1 MQSNSFKLSLRL
13 LAVVAFAVLAV
24 ACDMLGGKKYDS
36 DLSVTLNQES
46 AGKEAGEVSVVVR
59 ADGAW
64 SLELDFGGDEAW
76 AELSHS
82 VGTGYKSNIKLSYD
96 ANKTGASRSVYVIV
110 STDNDAAEVRFTQTA
125 DGAGPDG
132 GKADATSCGWLEL
145 PETKSGDGLLWGWH
159 NMTLNGKTMRNYS
172 FYFSAAHYLSYWVAY
187 PLNSSLMG
195 GSGIRD
201 KNFYFDPLLP
211 NSMQA
216 DLTFSYRDN
225 YGDNYDRGH
234 QLPAR
239 DRSASVASNT
249 QTFYATNMTP
259 QRSAFNR
266 NIWQK
271 LEARVQSWAS
281 SINPY
286 TDTLYVVTGC
296 TVKGSTQST
305 TDCAGKKMT
314 IPTAYYKAIL
324 RYTLSSGYSACAIWL
339 DHETDPRRTVD
350 ERDMMS
356 IAALEEKL
364 GIDLFVNLPAKVGDA
379 KAAEIEAKAPTVN
392 TWPL

>member
-1 MQSNSFKLSLRL
+1 MNVNWTKSISRIF
-13 LAVVAFAVLAV
+13 AFVAFAVLIV
-24 ACDMLGGKKYDS
+24 SCDPIGVKKNS
-36 DLSVTLNQES
+36 ELSLTLNPES
-46 AGKEAGEVSVVVR
+46 AGKEAGKVSVVVR
-59 ADGAW
+59 ASGAW

-132 GKADATSCGWLEL
+132 GTADATSCGWMEL
-145 PETKSGDGLLWGWH
+145 PETKTGDGLLWGWH

-195 GSGIRD
+195 GSGMRD

-216 DLTFSYRDN
+216 DLTFSYR
-225 YGDNYDRGH
+225 GNYDRGH

-259 QRSAFNR
+259 QRSQFNQK
-266 NIWQK
+266 IWQR

-281 SINPY
+281 SINPS

-324 RYTLSSGYSACAIWL
+324 RYTRSSGYSGCAIWL
-339 DHETDPRRTVD
+339 DHDTDPHRTVE

-356 IAALEEKL
+356 IAALEERL

>member
-1 MQSNSFKLSLRL
+1 MNVNWTKSISRIF
-13 LAVVAFAVLAV
+13 AFVAFAAMIVS
-24 ACDMLGGKKYDS
+24 CDPIGVKKNS
-36 DLSVTLNQES
+36 ELSLTLNPES
-46 AGKEAGEVSVVVR
+46 VGKEAGKVSVVVR

-96 ANKTGASRSVYVIV
+96 ENKTGASRSVYVIV
-110 STDNDAAEVRFTQTA
+110 STENDAAEVRFTQTA

-132 GKADATSCGWLEL
+132 GTADATSCGWLEL

-159 NMTLNGKTMRNYS
+159 SMTLNGKTMRNYS

-195 GSGIRD
+195 GSGMRD

-216 DLTFSYRDN
+216 DLTFSYR
-225 YGDNYDRGH
+225 GNYDRGH

-259 QRSAFNR
+259 QRSQFNQK
-266 NIWQK
+266 IWQR

-281 SINPY
+281 SINPS

-324 RYTLSSGYSACAIWL
+324 RYTRSTGYSGCAIWL
-339 DHETDPRRTVD
+339 DHDTDPYRTVD
-350 ERDMMS
+350 KRDMMS

>member
-1 MQSNSFKLSLRL
+1 MNVNWTKSISRIF
-13 LAVVAFAVLAV
+13 AFVAFAVLIV
-24 ACDMLGGKKYDS
+24 SCDPIGVKKNS
-36 DLSVTLNQES
+36 ELSLTLNPES
-46 AGKEAGEVSVVVR
+46 AGKDAGKVSVVVR
-59 ADGAW
+59 ASGAW
-64 SLELDFGGDEAW
+64 SLDLDFGGDEAW

-110 STDNDAAEVRFTQTA
+110 STENDAAEVRFTQTA

-132 GKADATSCGWLEL
+132 GTADATSCGWLEL

-159 NMTLNGKTMRNYS
+159 SMTLNGKTMRNYS

-195 GSGIRD
+195 GSGMRD

-216 DLTFSYRDN
+216 DLTFSYR
-225 YGDNYDRGH
+225 GNYDRGH

-259 QRSAFNR
+259 QRSQFNQK
-266 NIWQK
+266 IWQR

-281 SINPY
+281 SINPS

-324 RYTLSSGYSACAIWL
+324 RYTRSSGYAGCAIWL
-339 DHETDPRRTVD
+339 DHDTDPYRTVD
-350 ERDMMS
+350 ECDMMS

>member
-1 MQSNSFKLSLRL
+1 MNINWTKPISRI
-13 LAVVAFAVLAV
+13 LAFVAFVVLIV
-24 ACDMLGGKKYDS
+24 ACDPIGVKKNS
-36 DLSVTLNQES
+36 ELSLTLNPES

-59 ADGAW
+59 ASGAW

-82 VGTGYKSNIKLSYD
+82 VGTGYKSNIKLRYD
-96 ANKTGASRSVYVIV
+96 ENKTGASRSVYVIV
-110 STDNDAAEVRFTQTA
+110 STENDAAEVRFTQTA

-132 GKADATSCGWLEL
+132 GTADATSCGWLEL

-159 NMTLNGKTMRNYS
+159 SMTLNGKTMRNYS

-195 GSGIRD
+195 GSGMRD

-216 DLTFSYRDN
+216 DLTFSYR
-225 YGDNYDRGH
+225 GNYDRGH

-259 QRSAFNR
+259 QRSAFNQ

-281 SINPY
+281 SINPS

-324 RYTLSSGYSACAIWL
+324 RYTRSSGYSACAIWL

-350 ERDMMS
+350 ECDMMS

-392 TWPL
+392 AWPL

>member
-1 MQSNSFKLSLRL
+1 MNVNWTKSISRIF
-13 LAVVAFAVLAV
+13 AFVAFAVLIV
-24 ACDMLGGKKYDS
+24 SCDPIGVKKNS
-36 DLSVTLNQES
+36 ELSLTLNQES

-59 ADGAW
+59 ASGAW

-82 VGTGYKSNIKLSYD
+82 VGTGYKSNIKLRYD
-96 ANKTGASRSVYVIV
+96 ENKTGASRSVYVIV
-110 STDNDAAEVRFTQTA
+110 STGNDAAEVRFTQTA

-132 GKADATSCGWLEL
+132 GTADATSCGWLEL

-159 NMTLNGKTMRNYS
+159 SMTLNGKTMRNYS

-187 PLNSSLMG
+187 PLNASLMG
-195 GSGIRD
+195 SSGMRD

-216 DLTFSYRDN
+216 DLTYSYR
-225 YGDNYDRGH
+225 GNYDRGH

-281 SINPY
+281 SINPS

-324 RYTLSSGYSACAIWL
+324 RYTRSSGYAGCAIWL
-339 DHETDPRRTVD
+339 DHDTDPRRTVD
-350 ERDMMS
+350 ESDMMS

>member
-1 MQSNSFKLSLRL
+1 MNVNWTKSISRIF
-13 LAVVAFAVLAV
+13 AFVAFAVLIV
-24 ACDMLGGKKYDS
+24 SCDPIGVKKNS
-36 DLSVTLNQES
+36 ELSLTLNPES
-46 AGKEAGEVSVVVR
+46 AGKDAGKVSVVVR
-59 ADGAW
+59 ASGAW

-110 STDNDAAEVRFTQTA
+110 STENDAAEVRFTQTA

-132 GKADATSCGWLEL
+132 GTADATSCGWMEL
-145 PETKSGDGLLWGWH
+145 PETKTGDGLLWGWH

-195 GSGIRD
+195 GSGMRD

-216 DLTFSYRDN
+216 DLTFSYR
-225 YGDNYDRGH
+225 GNYDRGH

-259 QRSAFNR
+259 QRSQFNQK
-266 NIWQK
+266 IWQR

-281 SINPY
+281 SINPS

-324 RYTLSSGYSACAIWL
+324 RYTRSSGYAGCAIWL

>member
-1 MQSNSFKLSLRL
+1 MNVNWTKSISRIF
-13 LAVVAFAVLAV
+13 AFVAFAVLIV
-24 ACDMLGGKKYDS
+24 SCDPIGVKKNS
-36 DLSVTLNQES
+36 ELSLTLNPES

-110 STDNDAAEVRFTQTA
+110 STENDAAEVRFIQTA
-125 DGAGPDG
+125 DGVGPDG
-132 GKADATSCGWLEL
+132 GTADATSCGWLEL

-159 NMTLNGKTMRNYS
+159 SMTLNGKTMRNYS

-216 DLTFSYRDN
+216 DLTFSYR
-225 YGDNYDRGH
+225 GNYDRGH

-259 QRSAFNR
+259 QRSQFNQK
-266 NIWQK
+266 IWQR

-281 SINPY
+281 SINPS

-324 RYTLSSGYSACAIWL
+324 RYTRSSGYAGCAIWL
-339 DHETDPRRTVD
+339 DHDTDPYRTVE

-379 KAAEIEAKAPTVN
+379 KAAEIEAKTPTVN

>member
-132 GKADATSCGWLEL
+132 GTADATSCGWMEL
-145 PETKSGDGLLWGWH
+145 PETKSGDGLLWAWH
-159 NMTLNGKTMRNYS
+159 SMTTGSKRVRNYS
-172 FYFSAAHYLSYWVAY
+172 FYWSSTEHLALWVAY
-187 PLNSSLMG
+187 PLNKGLIG
-195 GSGIRD
+195 GGDRTNKWDI
-201 KNFYFDPLLP
+201 FDPLIP
-211 NSMQA
+211 RSEQA
-216 DLTFSYRDN
+216 NTWNGGFGR
-225 YGDNYDRGH
+225 GYDRGH
-234 QLPAR
+234 QLPSA
-239 DRSASVASNT
+239 DRLYLDGNI
-249 QTFYATNMTP
+249 QTFYPTNMTP
-259 QRSAFNR
+259 QRSQFNQ
-266 NIWQK
+266 NIWAK
-271 LEARVQSWAS
+271 LEGTVRSWANS
-281 SINPY
+281 LNSA

-296 TVKGSTQST
+296 VVNGSTSSLQ
-305 TDCAGKKMT
+305 AGSSGPYVT
-314 IPTAYYKAIL
+314 VPTAYYKALL
-324 RYTLSSGYSACAIWL
+324 RYSRSSGYSGCAIWL
-339 DHETDPRRTVD
+339 DHETDRSTVD
-350 ERDMMS
+350 KRDMMS
-356 IAALEEKL
+356 IAALEERL

-379 KAAEIEAKAPTVN
+379 KAAEIETKAPTVN

>member
-1 MQSNSFKLSLRL
+1 MNVNWTKSISRIF
-13 LAVVAFAVLAV
+13 AFVAFAVLIV
-24 ACDMLGGKKYDS
+24 ACDPIGVKKNS
-36 DLSVTLNQES
+36 ELSLTLNPES

-59 ADGAW
+59 ASGAW

-82 VGTGYKSNIKLSYD
+82 VGTGYKSNIKLRYD
-96 ANKTGASRSVYVIV
+96 ENKTGASRSVYVIV
-110 STDNDAAEVRFTQTA
+110 STENDAAEVRFTQTA

-132 GKADATSCGWLEL
+132 GTADATSCGWLEL

-159 NMTLNGKTMRNYS
+159 SMTLNGKTMRNYS

-195 GSGIRD
+195 GSGMRD

-216 DLTFSYRDN
+216 DLTFSYR
-225 YGDNYDRGH
+225 GNYDRGH

-259 QRSAFNR
+259 QRSAFNQK
-266 NIWQK
+266 IWQK

-281 SINPY
+281 SINPS

-324 RYTLSSGYSACAIWL
+324 RYTRSSGYSACAIWL
-339 DHETDPRRTVD
+339 DHGTDPSRTVD
-350 ERDMMS
+350 ECDMMS

-379 KAAEIEAKAPTVN
+379 KAAEIEAKAPTIN
-392 TWPL
+392 AWPL

>member
-1 MQSNSFKLSLRL
+1 MNVNWTKSINRIF
-13 LAVVAFAVLAV
+13 AFVAFAVLIV
-24 ACDMLGGKKYDS
+24 SCDPIGVKKNS
-36 DLSVTLNQES
+36 ELSLTLNPES
-46 AGKEAGEVSVVVR
+46 AGKEAGKVSVVVR
-59 ADGAW
+59 ASGAW

-125 DGAGPDG
+125 DGAGPG
-132 GKADATSCGWLEL
+132 GGTADATSCGWLEL

-159 NMTLNGKTMRNYS
+159 SMTLNGKTMRNYS

-195 GSGIRD
+195 GSGMRD

-216 DLTFSYRDN
+216 DLTFSYR
-225 YGDNYDRGH
+225 GNYDRGH

-259 QRSAFNR
+259 QRSQFNQK
-266 NIWQK
+266 IWQR

-281 SINPY
+281 SINPS

-324 RYTLSSGYSACAIWL
+324 RYTRSSGYAGCAIWL
-339 DHETDPRRTVD
+339 DHDTDPYRTVE

>member
-1 MQSNSFKLSLRL
+1 MNINLTKSISRIF
-13 LAVVAFAVLAV
+13 AFVAFAVLIV
-24 ACDMLGGKKYDS
+24 SCDPIGVKKNS
-36 DLSVTLNQES
+36 ELSLTLNPES
-46 AGKEAGEVSVVVR
+46 VGKEAGEVSVVVR

-96 ANKTGASRSVYVIV
+96 ENKTGASRSVYVIV
-110 STDNDAAEVRFTQTA
+110 STENDAAEVRFTQTA

-159 NMTLNGKTMRNYS
+159 SMTLNGKTMRNYS

-195 GSGIRD
+195 GSGMRD

-216 DLTFSYRDN
+216 DLTFSYR
-225 YGDNYDRGH
+225 GNYDRGH

-259 QRSAFNR
+259 QRSQFNQK
-266 NIWQK
+266 IWQR

-281 SINPY
+281 SINPS

-324 RYTLSSGYSACAIWL
+324 RYTRSSGYAGCAIWL
-339 DHETDPRRTVD
+339 DHDTDPYRTVE

>member
-1 MQSNSFKLSLRL
+1 MNVNWTKSISRIF
-13 LAVVAFAVLAV
+13 AFVAFAVLIV
-24 ACDMLGGKKYDS
+24 SCDPIGVKKNS
-36 DLSVTLNQES
+36 ELSLTLNPES
-46 AGKEAGEVSVVVR
+46 AGKDAGKVSVVVR

-110 STDNDAAEVRFTQTA
+110 STENDAAEVRFTQTA

-132 GKADATSCGWLEL
+132 GTADATSCGWMEL
-145 PETKSGDGLLWGWH
+145 PETKTGDGLLWGWH
-159 NMTLNGKTMRNYS
+159 SMTLNGKTTRNYS

-195 GSGIRD
+195 GSGMRD

-216 DLTFSYRDN
+216 DLTFSYR
-225 YGDNYDRGH
+225 GNYDRGH

-259 QRSAFNR
+259 QRSQFNQK
-266 NIWQK
+266 IWQR

-281 SINPY
+281 SINPS

-324 RYTLSSGYSACAIWL
+324 RYTRSSGYAGCAIWL
-339 DHETDPRRTVD
+339 DHDTDPYRTVE

>member
-1 MQSNSFKLSLRL
+1 MNINLTKSISRIF
-13 LAVVAFAVLAV
+13 AFVAFAVLIV
-24 ACDMLGGKKYDS
+24 SCDPIGVKKNS
-36 DLSVTLNQES
+36 ELSLTLNPES
-46 AGKEAGEVSVVVR
+46 VGKEAGEVSVVVR

-76 AELSHS
+76 VELSHS

-96 ANKTGASRSVYVIV
+96 ENKTGASRSVYVIV
-110 STDNDAAEVRFTQTA
+110 STENDAAEVRFTQTA

-159 NMTLNGKTMRNYS
+159 SMTLNGKTMRNYS

-195 GSGIRD
+195 GSGMRD

-216 DLTFSYRDN
+216 DLTFSYR
-225 YGDNYDRGH
+225 GNYDRGH

-259 QRSAFNR
+259 QRSQFNQK
-266 NIWQK
+266 IWQR

-281 SINPY
+281 SINPS

-324 RYTLSSGYSACAIWL
+324 RYTRSTGYSGCAIWL
-339 DHETDPRRTVD
+339 DHDTDPYRTVD

>member
-1 MQSNSFKLSLRL
+1 MNVNWTKSISRIF
-13 LAVVAFAVLAV
+13 AFVAFAVLIV
-24 ACDMLGGKKYDS
+24 SCDPIGVKKNS
-36 DLSVTLNQES
+36 ELSLTLNPES

-82 VGTGYKSNIKLSYD
+82 VGTGYKSNVKLSYD

-110 STDNDAAEVRFTQTA
+110 STENDAAEVRFTQTA

-132 GKADATSCGWLEL
+132 GKADATSCGWMEL
-145 PETKSGDGLLWGWH
+145 PETKTGDGLLWGWH

-195 GSGIRD
+195 GSGMRD

-216 DLTFSYRDN
+216 DLTFSYR
-225 YGDNYDRGH
+225 GNYDRGH

-259 QRSAFNR
+259 QRSQFNQK
-266 NIWQK
+266 IWQR

-281 SINPY
+281 SINPS

-324 RYTLSSGYSACAIWL
+324 RYTRSSGYSGCAIWL
-339 DHETDPRRTVD
+339 DHDTDPRRTVD
-350 ERDMMS
+350 EGDMMS

>member
-1 MQSNSFKLSLRL
+1 MNVNWTKSISRIF
-13 LAVVAFAVLAV
+13 AFVAFAVLIV
-24 ACDMLGGKKYDS
+24 SCDPIGVKKNS
-36 DLSVTLNQES
+36 ELSLTLNPES

-59 ADGAW
+59 ASGTWILD
-64 SLELDFGGDEAW
+64 LDFDGKESW
-76 AELSHS
+76 AKLSHDS
-82 VGTGYKSNIKLSYD
+82 GTGYKSNIKLSYD

-110 STDNDAAEVRFTQTA
+110 STENDAAEVRFTQTA

-132 GKADATSCGWLEL
+132 GTADATSCGWMEL
-145 PETKSGDGLLWGWH
+145 PETKTGDGLLWGWH

-195 GSGIRD
+195 GSGMRD

-216 DLTFSYRDN
+216 DLTFSYR
-225 YGDNYDRGH
+225 GNYDRGH

-259 QRSAFNR
+259 QRSQFNR
-266 NIWQK
+266 KIWQR

-281 SINPY
+281 SINPS

-324 RYTLSSGYSACAIWL
+324 RYTRSSGYAGCAIWL
-339 DHETDPRRTVD
+339 DHDTDPYRTVE

>member
-1 MQSNSFKLSLRL
+1 MNVNWTKSISRIF
-13 LAVVAFAVLAV
+13 AFVAFAVLIV
-24 ACDMLGGKKYDS
+24 SCDPIGVKKNS
-36 DLSVTLNQES
+36 ELSLTLNPES
-46 AGKEAGEVSVVVR
+46 AGKEAGKVSVVVR

-110 STDNDAAEVRFTQTA
+110 STENDAAEVRFTQTA

-132 GKADATSCGWLEL
+132 GTADATSCGWLEL

-195 GSGIRD
+195 GSGMRD

-216 DLTFSYRDN
+216 DLTFSYR
-225 YGDNYDRGH
+225 GNYDRGH

-259 QRSAFNR
+259 QRSQFNQK
-266 NIWQK
+266 IWQR

-281 SINPY
+281 SINPS

-324 RYTLSSGYSACAIWL
+324 RYTRSSGYAGCAIWL
-339 DHETDPRRTVD
+339 DHDTDPYRTVN
-350 ERDMMS
+350 ESDMMS

>member
-1 MQSNSFKLSLRL
+1 MNVNWTKSISRIF
-13 LAVVAFAVLAV
+13 AFVAFAVLIV
-24 ACDMLGGKKYDS
+24 SCDPIGVKKNS
-36 DLSVTLNQES
+36 ELSLTLNPES
-46 AGKEAGEVSVVVR
+46 AGKDAGKVSVVVR
-59 ADGAW
+59 ASGAW

-110 STDNDAAEVRFTQTA
+110 STENDAAEVRFTQTA

-159 NMTLNGKTMRNYS
+159 SMTLNGKTMRNYS

-195 GSGIRD
+195 GSGMRD

-216 DLTFSYRDN
+216 DLTFSYR
-225 YGDNYDRGH
+225 GNYDRGH

-259 QRSAFNR
+259 QRSQFNQK
-266 NIWQK
+266 IWQR

-281 SINPY
+281 SINPS

-324 RYTLSSGYSACAIWL
+324 RYTRSSGYSGCAIWL
-339 DHETDPRRTVD
+339 DHDTDPYRTVE

-356 IAALEEKL
+356 IAAIEEKL

>member
-1 MQSNSFKLSLRL
+1 MNVNWTKSISRIF
-13 LAVVAFAVLAV
+13 AFVAFAVLIV
-24 ACDMLGGKKYDS
+24 SCDPIGVKKNS
-36 DLSVTLNQES
+36 ELSLTLNPES
-46 AGKEAGEVSVVVR
+46 AGKDAGKVSVVVR
-59 ADGAW
+59 ASGAW

-132 GKADATSCGWLEL
+132 GTADATSCGWMEL
-145 PETKSGDGLLWGWH
+145 PETKTGDGLLWGWH

-195 GSGIRD
+195 GSGMRD

-216 DLTFSYRDN
+216 DLTFSYR
-225 YGDNYDRGH
+225 GNYDRGH

-259 QRSAFNR
+259 QRSQFNQK
-266 NIWQK
+266 IWQR

-281 SINPY
+281 SINPS

-324 RYTLSSGYSACAIWL
+324 RYTRSSGYSGCAIWL
-339 DHETDPRRTVD
+339 DHDTDPHRTVE

-356 IAALEEKL
+356 IAALEERL

>member
-1 MQSNSFKLSLRL
+1 MNVNWTKSISRIF
-13 LAVVAFAVLAV
+13 AFVAFAVLIV
-24 ACDMLGGKKYDS
+24 SCDPIGVKKNS
-36 DLSVTLNQES
+36 ELSLTLNPES
-46 AGKEAGEVSVVVR
+46 AGKEAGKVSVVVR
-59 ADGAW
+59 ASGAW

-110 STDNDAAEVRFTQTA
+110 STENDAAEVRFTQTA

-132 GKADATSCGWLEL
+132 GTADATSCGWMEL
-145 PETKSGDGLLWGWH
+145 PETKTGDGLLWGWH

-195 GSGIRD
+195 GSGMRD

-216 DLTFSYRDN
+216 DLTFSYR
-225 YGDNYDRGH
+225 GNYDRGH

-259 QRSAFNR
+259 QRSQFNQK
-266 NIWQK
+266 IWQR

-281 SINPY
+281 SINPS

-324 RYTLSSGYSACAIWL
+324 RYTRSSGYSGCAIWL
-339 DHETDPRRTVD
+339 DHETDPRRTVE

>member
-1 MQSNSFKLSLRL
+1 MNVNWTKSISRI
-13 LAVVAFAVLAV
+13 LAFVAFVALIV
-24 ACDMLGGKKYDS
+24 ACDPIGVKKNS
-36 DLSVTLNQES
+36 ELSLTLNPES

-82 VGTGYKSNIKLSYD
+82 VGTGYKSNIKLRYD
-96 ANKTGASRSVYVIV
+96 ENKTGASRSVYVIV
-110 STDNDAAEVRFTQTA
+110 STENDAAEVRFTQTA
-125 DGAGPDG
+125 DGTGPDG
-132 GKADATSCGWLEL
+132 GTADATSCGWLEL

-159 NMTLNGKTMRNYS
+159 SMTLNGKTMRNYS

-195 GSGIRD
+195 GSGMRD

-216 DLTFSYRDN
+216 DLTLSYR
-225 YGDNYDRGH
+225 GNYDRGH

-281 SINPY
+281 SINPS

-324 RYTLSSGYSACAIWL
+324 RYTRSSGYSACAIWL

-350 ERDMMS
+350 ESDMMS

-379 KAAEIEAKAPTVN
+379 KAAEIEAKAPTIN
-392 TWPL
+392 AWPL

>member
-1 MQSNSFKLSLRL
+1 MNVNWTKSISRIF
-13 LAVVAFAVLAV
+13 AFVAFAVLIV
-24 ACDMLGGKKYDS
+24 SCDPIGVKKNS
-36 DLSVTLNQES
+36 ELSLTLNPES
-46 AGKEAGEVSVVVR
+46 AGKDAGKVSVVVR
-59 ADGAW
+59 ASGAW

-110 STDNDAAEVRFTQTA
+110 STENDAAEVRFTQTA

-132 GKADATSCGWLEL
+132 GTADATSCGWMEL
-145 PETKSGDGLLWGWH
+145 PETKTGDGLLWGWH

-195 GSGIRD
+195 GSGMRD

-216 DLTFSYRDN
+216 DLTFSYR
-225 YGDNYDRGH
+225 GNYDRGH

-259 QRSAFNR
+259 QRSQFNQK
-266 NIWQK
+266 IWQRF
-271 LEARVQSWAS
+271 EARVQSWAS
-281 SINPY
+281 SINPS

-324 RYTLSSGYSACAIWL
+324 RYTRSSGYAGCAIWL
-339 DHETDPRRTVD
+339 DHDTDPYRTVD

>member
-1 MQSNSFKLSLRL
+1 MNVNWTKSISRIF
-13 LAVVAFAVLAV
+13 AFVAFAVLIV
-24 ACDMLGGKKYDS
+24 SCDPIGVKKNS
-36 DLSVTLNQES
+36 ELSLTLNPES
-46 AGKEAGEVSVVVR
+46 AGKEAGKVSVVVR

-132 GKADATSCGWLEL
+132 GIADATSCGWMEL
-145 PETKSGDGLLWGWH
+145 PETKTGDGLLWGWH

-195 GSGIRD
+195 GSGMRD

-216 DLTFSYRDN
+216 DLTFSYR
-225 YGDNYDRGH
+225 GNYDRGH

-259 QRSAFNR
+259 QRSQFNQK
-266 NIWQK
+266 IWQR

-281 SINPY
+281 SINPS

-324 RYTLSSGYSACAIWL
+324 RYTRSSGYAGCAIWL
-339 DHETDPRRTVD
+339 DHDTDPYRTVE

>member
-1 MQSNSFKLSLRL
+1 MNVNWTKSISRIF
-13 LAVVAFAVLAV
+13 AFVAFAVLIV
-24 ACDMLGGKKYDS
+24 SCDPIGVKKNS
-36 DLSVTLNQES
+36 ELSLTLNPES
-46 AGKEAGEVSVVVR
+46 AGKDAGKVSVVVR
-59 ADGAW
+59 ASGAW
-64 SLELDFGGDEAW
+64 SLELDFGGGEAW

-132 GKADATSCGWLEL
+132 GKADATSCGWMEL

-195 GSGIRD
+195 GSGMRD

-216 DLTFSYRDN
+216 DLTFSYR
-225 YGDNYDRGH
+225 GNYDRGH

-259 QRSAFNR
+259 QRSQFNQK
-266 NIWQK
+266 IWQR

-281 SINPY
+281 SINPS

-324 RYTLSSGYSACAIWL
+324 RYTRSSGYAGCAIWL
-339 DHETDPRRTVD
+339 DHDTDPYRTVE

>member
-1 MQSNSFKLSLRL
+1 MNVNWTKSISRIFAFVAFVVLIVSCDPIGVKKNSELSL
-13 LAVVAFAVLAV
+13 
-24 ACDMLGGKKYDS
+24 
-36 DLSVTLNQES
+36 TLNQES
-46 AGKEAGEVSVVVR
+46 AGKEAGKVSVVVR

-96 ANKTGASRSVYVIV
+96 ANKTGASRSVYVIL

-132 GKADATSCGWLEL
+132 GTADATSCGWLEL

-159 NMTLNGKTMRNYS
+159 SMTLNGKTMRNYS

-195 GSGIRD
+195 GSGMRD

-216 DLTFSYRDN
+216 DLTFSYR
-225 YGDNYDRGH
+225 GNYDRGH

-259 QRSAFNR
+259 QRSQFNQK
-266 NIWQK
+266 IWQR

-281 SINPY
+281 SINPS

-324 RYTLSSGYSACAIWL
+324 RYTRSSGYAGCAIWL
-339 DHETDPRRTVD
+339 DHDTDPYRTVD
-350 ERDMMS
+350 ECDMMS

-379 KAAEIEAKAPTVN
+379 KAAEIEAKAPTIN
-392 TWPL
+392 AWPL

>member
-1 MQSNSFKLSLRL
+1 MNVNWTKSISRIF
-13 LAVVAFAVLAV
+13 AFVAFAVLIV
-24 ACDMLGGKKYDS
+24 SCDPIGVKKNS
-36 DLSVTLNQES
+36 ELSLTLNQES
-46 AGKEAGEVSVVVR
+46 AGKDAGKVSVVVR

-132 GKADATSCGWLEL
+132 GKADATSCGWMEL
-145 PETKSGDGLLWGWH
+145 PETKTGDGLLWGWH

-195 GSGIRD
+195 GSGMRD

-216 DLTFSYRDN
+216 DLTFSYR
-225 YGDNYDRGH
+225 GNYDRGH

-259 QRSAFNR
+259 QRSQFNQK
-266 NIWQK
+266 IWQR

-281 SINPY
+281 SINPS

-324 RYTLSSGYSACAIWL
+324 RYTRSSGYAGCAIWL
-339 DHETDPRRTVD
+339 DHDTDPYRTVD

>member
-1 MQSNSFKLSLRL
+1 MNVNWTKSISRIF
-13 LAVVAFAVLAV
+13 AFVAFAVLIV
-24 ACDMLGGKKYDS
+24 SCDPIGVKKNS
-36 DLSVTLNQES
+36 ELSLTLNPES
-46 AGKEAGEVSVVVR
+46 AGKEAGKVSVVVR
-59 ADGAW
+59 ASGAW

-110 STDNDAAEVRFTQTA
+110 STENDAAEVRFTQTA

-132 GKADATSCGWLEL
+132 GTADATSCGWMEL
-145 PETKSGDGLLWGWH
+145 PETKTGDGLLWGWH

-195 GSGIRD
+195 GSGMRD

-216 DLTFSYRDN
+216 DLTFSYR
-225 YGDNYDRGH
+225 GNYDRGH

-259 QRSAFNR
+259 QRSQFNQK
-266 NIWQK
+266 IWQR

-281 SINPY
+281 SINPS

-324 RYTLSSGYSACAIWL
+324 RYTRSSGYSGCAIWL
-339 DHETDPRRTVD
+339 DHDTDPHRTVE

-356 IAALEEKL
+356 IAALEERL

-392 TWPL
+392 AWPL

>member
-1 MQSNSFKLSLRL
+1 MNVNWTKSISRIF
-13 LAVVAFAVLAV
+13 AFVAFAVLIV
-24 ACDMLGGKKYDS
+24 SCDPIGVKKNS
-36 DLSVTLNQES
+36 ELSLTLNPES
-46 AGKEAGEVSVVVR
+46 AGKEAGKVSVVVR

-96 ANKTGASRSVYVIV
+96 ENKTGASRSVYVIV

-132 GKADATSCGWLEL
+132 GIADATSCGWMEL
-145 PETKSGDGLLWGWH
+145 PETKTGDGLLWGWH

-195 GSGIRD
+195 GSGMRD

-216 DLTFSYRDN
+216 DLTFSYR
-225 YGDNYDRGH
+225 GNYDRGH

-259 QRSAFNR
+259 QRSQFNQK
-266 NIWQK
+266 IWQR

-281 SINPY
+281 SINPS

-324 RYTLSSGYSACAIWL
+324 RYTRSSGYSGCAIWL
-339 DHETDPRRTVD
+339 DHDTDPYRTVE

-379 KAAEIEAKAPTVN
+379 EAAEIEAKAPTVN

>member
-1 MQSNSFKLSLRL
+1 MNVNWTKPISRIF
-13 LAVVAFAVLAV
+13 AFVAFAVLIV
-24 ACDMLGGKKYDS
+24 SCDPIGVKKNS
-36 DLSVTLNQES
+36 ELSLTLNPES
-46 AGKEAGEVSVVVR
+46 AGKEAGKVSVVVR
-59 ADGAW
+59 ASGAW

-82 VGTGYKSNIKLSYD
+82 VGTGYKSNVKLSYD

-110 STDNDAAEVRFTQTA
+110 STENDAAEVRFTQTA

-132 GKADATSCGWLEL
+132 GTADATSCGWMEL
-145 PETKSGDGLLWGWH
+145 PETKTGDGLLWGWH

-195 GSGIRD
+195 GSGMRD

-216 DLTFSYRDN
+216 DLTFSYR
-225 YGDNYDRGH
+225 GNYDRGH

-259 QRSAFNR
+259 QRSQFNQK
-266 NIWQK
+266 IWQR

-281 SINPY
+281 SINPS

-324 RYTLSSGYSACAIWL
+324 RYTRSSGYAGCAIWL
-339 DHETDPRRTVD
+339 DHDTDPYRTVE

>member
-1 MQSNSFKLSLRL
+1 MNVNWTKSISRIF
-13 LAVVAFAVLAV
+13 AFVAFAVLIV
-24 ACDMLGGKKYDS
+24 SCDPIGVKKNS
-36 DLSVTLNQES
+36 ELSLTLNPES
-46 AGKEAGEVSVVVR
+46 AGKDAGKVSVVVR

-110 STDNDAAEVRFTQTA
+110 STENDAAEVRFTQTA

-132 GKADATSCGWLEL
+132 GTADATSCGWMEL
-145 PETKSGDGLLWGWH
+145 PETKTGDGLLWGWH

-195 GSGIRD
+195 GSGMRD

-216 DLTFSYRDN
+216 DLTFSYR
-225 YGDNYDRGH
+225 GNYDRGH

-259 QRSAFNR
+259 QRSQFNQK
-266 NIWQK
+266 IWQR

-281 SINPY
+281 SINPS

-324 RYTLSSGYSACAIWL
+324 RYTRSSGYSGCAIWL
-339 DHETDPRRTVD
+339 DHDTDPHRTAD

-379 KAAEIEAKAPTVN
+379 KAAEIEAKAPTVY

>member
-1 MQSNSFKLSLRL
+1 MNINWTKPISRI
-13 LAVVAFAVLAV
+13 LAFVAFVVLIV
-24 ACDMLGGKKYDS
+24 ACDPIGVKKNS
-36 DLSVTLNQES
+36 ELSLTLNQES

-59 ADGAW
+59 ASGAW

-82 VGTGYKSNIKLSYD
+82 VGTGYKSNIKLRYD
-96 ANKTGASRSVYVIV
+96 ENKTGASRSVYVIV
-110 STDNDAAEVRFTQTA
+110 STENDAAEVRFTQTA

-132 GKADATSCGWLEL
+132 GTADATSCGWLEL

-159 NMTLNGKTMRNYS
+159 SMTLNGKTMRNYS

-211 NSMQA
+211 NSVQA
-216 DLTFSYRDN
+216 DLTVSYK
-225 YGDNYDRGH
+225 GNYDRGH

-259 QRSAFNR
+259 QRSEFNR

-271 LEARVQSWAS
+271 LESRVQSWAS
-281 SINPY
+281 SINPS

-324 RYTLSSGYSACAIWL
+324 RYTRSSGYSACAIWL
-339 DHETDPRRTVD
+339 DHGTDPRRTVD
-350 ERDMMS
+350 ESDMMS

-392 TWPL
+392 AWPL

>member
-1 MQSNSFKLSLRL
+1 MNVNWTKSISRIF
-13 LAVVAFAVLAV
+13 AFVAFAVLIV
-24 ACDMLGGKKYDS
+24 SCDPIGVKKNS
-36 DLSVTLNQES
+36 ELSLTLNQES
-46 AGKEAGEVSVVVR
+46 AGKDAGKVSVVVR

-132 GKADATSCGWLEL
+132 GKADATSCGWMEL
-145 PETKSGDGLLWGWH
+145 PETKTGDGLLWGWH

-195 GSGIRD
+195 GSGMRD

-216 DLTFSYRDN
+216 DLTFSYR
-225 YGDNYDRGH
+225 GNYDRGH

-259 QRSAFNR
+259 QRSQFNQK
-266 NIWQK
+266 IWQR

-281 SINPY
+281 SINPS

-305 TDCAGKKMT
+305 TDCAGKKIT

-324 RYTLSSGYSACAIWL
+324 RYTRSSGYAGCAIWL
-339 DHETDPRRTVD
+339 DHDTDPYRTVD

>member
-1 MQSNSFKLSLRL
+1 MNVNWTKSTSRIF
-13 LAVVAFAVLAV
+13 AFVAFAVLIV
-24 ACDMLGGKKYDS
+24 SCDPIGVKKNS
-36 DLSVTLNQES
+36 GLSLTLNQES

-59 ADGAW
+59 ASGAW

-82 VGTGYKSNIKLSYD
+82 VGTGYKSNIKLRYD
-96 ANKTGASRSVYVIV
+96 ENKTGASRSVYVIV
-110 STDNDAAEVRFTQTA
+110 STENDAAEVRFTQTA

-132 GKADATSCGWLEL
+132 GTADATSCGWLEL

-195 GSGIRD
+195 GSGMRD

-216 DLTFSYRDN
+216 DLTFSYR
-225 YGDNYDRGH
+225 GNYDRGH

-259 QRSAFNR
+259 QRSQFNQK
-266 NIWQK
+266 IWQR

-281 SINPY
+281 SINPS

-324 RYTLSSGYSACAIWL
+324 RYTRSSGYAGCAIWL
-339 DHETDPRRTVD
+339 DHDTDPYRTVD
-350 ERDMMS
+350 KRDMMS

-379 KAAEIEAKAPTVN
+379 KAAEIKAKAPTVN

>member
-1 MQSNSFKLSLRL
+1 MNVNWTKSISRIF
-13 LAVVAFAVLAV
+13 AFVAFAVLIV
-24 ACDMLGGKKYDS
+24 SCDPIGVKKNS
-36 DLSVTLNQES
+36 ELSLTLNPES
-46 AGKEAGEVSVVVR
+46 AGKEAGKVSVVVR

-110 STDNDAAEVRFTQTA
+110 STENDAAEVRFTQTA

-132 GKADATSCGWLEL
+132 GTADATSCGWMEL
-145 PETKSGDGLLWGWH
+145 PETKTGDGLLWGWH

-195 GSGIRD
+195 GSGMRD

-216 DLTFSYRDN
+216 DLTISYR
-225 YGDNYDRGH
+225 GNYDRGH

-259 QRSAFNR
+259 QRSQFNQK
-266 NIWQK
+266 IWQR

-281 SINPY
+281 SINPS

-324 RYTLSSGYSACAIWL
+324 RYTRSSGYAGCAIWL
-339 DHETDPRRTVD
+339 DHDTDPYRTVD

>member
-1 MQSNSFKLSLRL
+1 MNVNWTKSISRIF
-13 LAVVAFAVLAV
+13 AFVAFAVLIV
-24 ACDMLGGKKYDS
+24 ACDPIGVKKNS
-36 DLSVTLNQES
+36 ELSLTLNPES

-82 VGTGYKSNIKLSYD
+82 VGTGYKSNIKLRYD
-96 ANKTGASRSVYVIV
+96 ENKTGASRSVYVIV
-110 STDNDAAEVRFTQTA
+110 STENDAAEVRFTQTA

-159 NMTLNGKTMRNYS
+159 SMTLNGKTMRNYS

-195 GSGIRD
+195 GSGMRD

-216 DLTFSYRDN
+216 DLTFSYR
-225 YGDNYDRGH
+225 GNYDRGH

-259 QRSAFNR
+259 QRSQFNQK
-266 NIWQK
+266 IWQR

-281 SINPY
+281 SINPS

-324 RYTLSSGYSACAIWL
+324 RYTRSTGYSGCAIWL
-339 DHETDPRRTVD
+339 DHDTDPYRTVD

>member
-13 LAVVAFAVLAV
+13 LAVVSLAVLAV

-36 DLSVTLNQES
+36 DLSITLNPES
-46 AGKEAGEVSVVVR
+46 VGKEAGEVSVVVR

-132 GKADATSCGWLEL
+132 GTADATSCGWMEL
-145 PETKSGDGLLWGWH
+145 PETKSGDGLLWAWH
-159 NMTLNGKTMRNYS
+159 SMTTGSKRVRNYS
-172 FYFSAAHYLSYWVAY
+172 FYWSSTEHLALWVAY
-187 PLNSSLMG
+187 PLNKGLIG
-195 GSGIRD
+195 GGDRTNKWDI
-201 KNFYFDPLLP
+201 FDPLIP
-211 NSMQA
+211 RSEQA
-216 DLTFSYRDN
+216 NTWNGGFGR
-225 YGDNYDRGH
+225 GYDRGH
-234 QLPAR
+234 QLPSA
-239 DRSASVASNT
+239 DRLYLDGNI
-249 QTFYATNMTP
+249 QTFYPTNMTP
-259 QRSAFNR
+259 QRSQFNQ
-266 NIWQK
+266 NIWAK
-271 LEARVQSWAS
+271 LEGTVRSWANS
-281 SINPY
+281 LNSA

-296 TVKGSTQST
+296 VVNGSTSSRQ
-305 TDCAGKKMT
+305 AGRSGPYVT
-314 IPTAYYKAIL
+314 VPTAYYKALL
-324 RYTLSSGYSACAIWL
+324 RYSRSSGYSGCAIWL
-339 DHETDPRRTVD
+339 DHETDRSTVD
-350 ERDMMS
+350 KRDMMS
-356 IAALEEKL
+356 IAALEERL

>member
-1 MQSNSFKLSLRL
+1 MNINWTKSISRI
-13 LAVVAFAVLAV
+13 LAFVAFVVLIV
-24 ACDMLGGKKYDS
+24 ACDPIGVKKNSELSLML
-36 DLSVTLNQES
+36 NPES

-59 ADGAW
+59 ASGAW

-82 VGTGYKSNIKLSYD
+82 VGTGYKSNIKLRYD
-96 ANKTGASRSVYVIV
+96 ENKTGASRSVYVIV
-110 STDNDAAEVRFTQTA
+110 STENDAAEVRFTQTA
-125 DGAGPDG
+125 DVAGPDG
-132 GKADATSCGWLEL
+132 GTADATSCGWLEL

-159 NMTLNGKTMRNYS
+159 SMTLNGKTMRNYS

-195 GSGIRD
+195 GSGMRD

-216 DLTFSYRDN
+216 DLTFSYR
-225 YGDNYDRGH
+225 GNYDRGH

-259 QRSAFNR
+259 QRSQFNQK
-266 NIWQK
+266 IWQR

-281 SINPY
+281 SINPS

-324 RYTLSSGYSACAIWL
+324 RYTRSSGYAGCAIWL
-339 DHETDPRRTVD
+339 DHDTDPYRTVD
-350 ERDMMS
+350 ESDMMS

-392 TWPL
+392 AWPL

>member
-1 MQSNSFKLSLRL
+1 MNVNWTKSISRIFAFVAFVVLIVSCDPIGVKKNSELSL
-13 LAVVAFAVLAV
+13 
-24 ACDMLGGKKYDS
+24 
-36 DLSVTLNQES
+36 TLNPES
-46 AGKEAGEVSVVVR
+46 AGKDAGKVSVVVR

-82 VGTGYKSNIKLSYD
+82 VGTGYKSNIKLNYD
-96 ANKTGASRSVYVIV
+96 ENKTGASRSVYVIV
-110 STDNDAAEVRFTQTA
+110 STENDAAEVRFTQTA

-132 GKADATSCGWLEL
+132 GTADATSCGWMEL
-145 PETKSGDGLLWGWH
+145 PETKTGDGLLWGWH

-195 GSGIRD
+195 GSGMRD

-216 DLTFSYRDN
+216 DLTFSYR
-225 YGDNYDRGH
+225 GNYDRGH

-259 QRSAFNR
+259 QRSQFNQK
-266 NIWQK
+266 IWQR

-281 SINPY
+281 SINPS

-324 RYTLSSGYSACAIWL
+324 RYTRSSGYAGCAIWL
-339 DHETDPRRTVD
+339 DHDTDPRRTVD

>member
-1 MQSNSFKLSLRL
+1 MNVNWTKSISRIF
-13 LAVVAFAVLAV
+13 AFVAFAVLIV
-24 ACDMLGGKKYDS
+24 SCDPIGVKKNS
-36 DLSVTLNQES
+36 ELSLTLNPES
-46 AGKEAGEVSVVVR
+46 AGKEAGKVSVVVR

-125 DGAGPDG
+125 NGAGPDG
-132 GKADATSCGWLEL
+132 GTADATSCGWLEL

-159 NMTLNGKTMRNYS
+159 SMTLNGKTMRNYS

-195 GSGIRD
+195 GSGMRD

-216 DLTFSYRDN
+216 DLTFSYR
-225 YGDNYDRGH
+225 GNYDRGH

-281 SINPY
+281 SINPS

-324 RYTLSSGYSACAIWL
+324 RYTRSSGYAGCAIWL
-339 DHETDPRRTVD
+339 DHDTDPYRTVD